1 MKQDDDLTVGALRLL
16 EVDYRVVTPID
27 TSIRLL
33 ITSSDVIHS
42 CAVPSFGIKLDATP
56 GRLNQIGLNINRIGV
71 FYGQCSEICGVNHSF
86 MPIVV
91 ESCSLERYQN

>member
-16 EVDYRVVTPID
+16 EVDYRVVAPLD

-42 CAVPSFGIKLDATP
+42 
-56 GRLNQIGLNINRIGV
+56 
-71 FYGQCSEICGVNHSF
+71 
-86 MPIVV
+86 
-91 ESCSLERYQN
+91 